1 MFQCYTFSE
10 IVTFTF
16 RQQAT
21 YQQRFV
27 GRFLLSCFDNFII
40 FKHLKTY
47 LSYLL
52 EKYDLFSSVCFY
64 ITIQIDFISVQ
75 VSWF

>member
-1 MFQCYTFSE
+1 MFKCYTFSK
-10 IVTFTF
+10 IVTFIF

-21 YQQRFV
+21 DQQRFV
-27 GRFLLSCFDNFII
+27 GRFLPPCFDNFI
-40 FKHLKTY
+40 FKHLNI
-47 LSYLL
+47 YLL

-64 ITIQIDFISVQ
+64 INIQIDFISVQ

>member
-1 MFQCYTFSE
+1 MFKCHTFSE
-10 IVTFTF
+10 IVTFIF

-21 YQQRFV
+21 DQQRFV
-27 GRFLLSCFDNFII
+27 GRFLLSCFDNFI
-40 FKHLKTY
+40 FKHLDTY